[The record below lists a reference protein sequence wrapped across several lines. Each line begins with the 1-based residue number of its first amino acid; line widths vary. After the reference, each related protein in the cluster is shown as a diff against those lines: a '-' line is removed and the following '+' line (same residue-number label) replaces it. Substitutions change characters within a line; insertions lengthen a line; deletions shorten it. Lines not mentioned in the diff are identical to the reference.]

1 MAKKKK
7 APVRKRTAP
16 KSNKKD
22 AAYKEVRTDRIE
34 KRQLGRKD

>member
-1 MAKKKK
+1 MATKKKGPAKKK
-7 APVRKRTAP
+7 AAS